1 MYGLHSVK
9 GICAVHSYT
18 TALAMCYISFCIL
31 CCVQGLDLAIANK
44 DLVDQLLINSIST
57 LTLTRRV
64 NLVRASESSRY
75 SWGKC

>member
-1 MYGLHSVK
+1 VQFTHTQLLRLCAISHS
-9 GICAVHSYT
+9 
-18 TALAMCYISFCIL
+18 
-31 CCVQGLDLAIANK
+31 VQGLDLAIANK